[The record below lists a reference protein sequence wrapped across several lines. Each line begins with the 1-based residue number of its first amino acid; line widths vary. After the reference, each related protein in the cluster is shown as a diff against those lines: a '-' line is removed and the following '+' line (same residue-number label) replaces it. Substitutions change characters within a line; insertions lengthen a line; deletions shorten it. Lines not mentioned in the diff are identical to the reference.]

1 MFFITFATKK
11 YVLQYQI
18 ALTLIPNVGDITA
31 KKLIAYCGSAED
43 VFKQK
48 KPHLLKIPGIGE
60 LVANSV
66 LNNSFVTDSLKRA
79 EKEIDFIQKRNI
91 QALFYTD
98 VLYPQRLRHCEDSP
112 ILLYF
117 KGKTDLNN
125 AKILGIVGTRKA
137 TTYGKQICEQ
147 FINDLTALDV
157 LIVSGLAYGID
168 IAAQKHALEKG
179 LHTVGVVAHGLD
191 RIYPAEHKK
200 YAEIMYEQGGVITE
214 FMSETNPDRENF
226 PKRNR
231 IIAGMCDAILIVEAK
246 ETGGALITAE
256 CANSYNRDVFA
267 IPGRLNDE
275 HSAGCNKYIRQNKAA
290 LVQSANDII
299 EMMNW
304 DIISKENANKNNQIP
319 LFVDLTEE
327 ETKIVNLIKEK
338 GSSSIDFISIEA
350 DLPMSKT
357 SSLLLQLEF
366 KGVIKAMPGKM
377 YNLN

>member
-1 MFFITFATKK
+1 M
-11 YVLQYQI
+11 LQYQI

-31 KKLIAYCGSAED
+31 KKLIAYCGSAEE

-48 KPHLLKIPGIGE
+48 KLHLLKIPGIGE
-60 LVANSV
+60 WVANSV
-66 LNNSFVTDSLKRA
+66 LNNASVSEILKRA
-79 EKEIDFIQKRNI
+79 EKEIDFIQKKNL
-91 QALFYTD
+91 QALFFTD
-98 VLYPQRLRHCEDSP
+98 ALYPQRLRHCEDSP

-125 AKILGIVGTRKA
+125 AKVLGIVGTRKA
-137 TTYGKQICEQ
+137 TMYGKQICEQ
-147 FINDLTALDV
+147 FINDLTSLDV

-168 IAAQKHALEKG
+168 ITAQKYALEKG

-200 YAEIMYEQGGVITE
+200 YAEIMYEQGGIITE

-275 HSAGCNKYIRQNKAA
+275 YSAGCNKYIRQNKAA
-290 LVQSANDII
+290 LAQSAKDII

-304 DIISKENANKNNQIP
+304 DIVSKENAQKSNQIP
-319 LFVDLTEE
+319 LFIDLTEE
-327 ETKIVNLIKEK
+327 ETKIINLIKEK

-350 DLPMSKT
+350 GLPMSKT

-366 KGVIKAMPGKM
+366 KGVLNVMPGKM